1 MTHEDLPWLII
12 LNGAIQLTGLAVILT
27 IGFRWYR
34 ELVRL
39 GRVTGAMIAQES
51 EKMRARLDQIFGPH
65 SR

>member
-1 MTHEDLPWLII
+1 MTHEDLSWLVI
-12 LNGAIQLTGLAVILT
+12 LNGAIQLSGLAVILT

-39 GRVTGAMIAQES
+39 HRVTGALIAQES
-51 EKMRARLDQIFGPH
+51 DKMRARLDELFGPH